1 VVVLLLSERKGFF
14 KRMNQV
20 AVKFVILPLFP
31 EELTAH
37 LYNSFFT
44 ENLQTSAMSKHG
56 RVLVAMSGGIDSTV
70 TAMML
75 HEEGYEVIG
84 ITMKTWDYAN
94 SGGNRKETGCCSL
107 DSIND
112 ARQVAV
118 DFGFPHFIIDIR
130 EDFGDYV
137 IDNFVDEYLAGRTP
151 NPCVLCNTHIKW
163 NSLLKRA
170 DALDCE
176 FIATGH
182 YAIIKELNQRKYI
195 TKAVDRNK
203 DQSYVLW
210 GLSQECMQRSRF
222 PLGEYTK
229 PEVRQMAADMG
240 YINLSKKG
248 ESYEICFVPDNDYR
262 GFLKRRVDGLE
273 EKVDGGQ
280 FINSKGEILGQHQGY
295 PFYTIGQ
302 RRGLGLAFGEP
313 MFVTEIRPET
323 NTVVLGPVDELVRN
337 GMTVGQVNLMKYDQI
352 PEDMEAVTKIRYRDQ
367 GTLSRLTQEAG
378 DKVEV
383 EFLANVK
390 GVAPGQSAVFYEGDD
405 VIGGG
410 IIYGSRRFEN
420 GLNK

>member
-1 VVVLLLSERKGFF
+1 
-14 KRMNQV
+14 
-20 AVKFVILPLFP
+20 
-31 EELTAH
+31 
-37 LYNSFFT
+37 
-44 ENLQTSAMSKHG
+44 MSKHG

-75 HEEGYEVIG
+75 HEQGYEVVG
-84 ITMKTWDYAN
+84 ITMKTWDYAS
-94 SGGNRKETGCCSL
+94 SGGSKKETGCCSL

-118 DFGFPHFIIDIR
+118 DMNFHHFIVDIR

-137 IDNFVDEYLAGRTP
+137 IDNFVDEYIAGRTP

-163 NSLLKRA
+163 SSLLKRA

-182 YAIIKELNQRKYI
+182 YAKIKSKDNRLFVSKG
-195 TKAVDRNK
+195 ADLHK

-210 GLSQECMQRSRF
+210 GLSQECLQRSKF
-222 PLGEYTK
+222 PLGPYQKE
-229 PEVRQMAADMG
+229 EVRQMAADWG
-240 YINLSKKG
+240 YTDLSKKA

-273 EKVDGGQ
+273 ERVAGGT
-280 FINSKGEILGQHQGY
+280 FLDTKGNAIGKHDGY

-302 RRGLGLAFGEP
+302 RKGLGMAFGEP
-313 MFVTEIRPET
+313 MFVTEIRPTT
-323 NTVVLGPVDELVRN
+323 NEVVLGRVEDLIRN
-337 GMTVGQVNLMKYDQI
+337 GMKVSQVNAMKYPTI
-352 PEDMEAVTKIRYRDQ
+352 PTGEWVTQIRYNSP
-367 GTLSRLTQEAG
+367 GSLANISSVEK
-378 DKVEV
+378 DKVAV
-383 EFLANVK
+383 EFMSNVT

-410 IIYGSRRFEN
+410 IIWSSH
-420 GLNK
+420 